1 MKFKNVFAGEIWN
14 KKLPKFYMKLK
25 YQLLINYDSRKTKKL
40 QIDLN
45 IFDRVIW
52 ITLFP
57 FIPFFFYK

>member
-1 MKFKNVFAGEIWN
+1 
-14 KKLPKFYMKLK
+14 MKLK

-57 FIPFFFYK
+57 FIPFFFINKHKKCITKRR